1 MVVHDPRS
9 FIVVSEHRDLSP
21 VAPYSV
27 ALSERERLRYRMMA
41 RAQQKTRLLNGQRL
55 AFSGARIADAEC
67 AAKGLEAFS
76 RFDAEARRPR
86 LLPALFVALVRR
98 GEKED

>member
-1 MVVHDPRS
+1 V
-9 FIVVSEHRDLSP
+9 
-21 VAPYSV
+21 
-27 ALSERERLRYRMMA
+27 
-41 RAQQKTRLLNGQRL
+41 
-55 AFSGARIADAEC
+55 
-67 AAKGLEAFS
+67 KGLEAFS